1 MRLLA
6 LALAA
11 WTRLPA
17 AAAARSASTPQAR
30 ALGLRYLPLAG
41 AAVALPAAVAYAIAG
56 LWLPH
61 AVSLLVAFGVLTLL
75 TGGIHER
82 GLAAWCEDLAAR
94 TRTDGSFGAAGA
106 TGLMLVVL
114 GRLEALS
121 SIDPSWIAVTLVT
134 AAVFSRGCA
143 AFVLGGSFAGDGAG
157 ATAGTDPGTPG
168 VPGGATGATG
178 ATGPIAFAIGLAP
191 VIAAAL
197 WTDNLEGFGVAAGLS
212 VGAAVLVRRTLA
224 PRGLPRDERAVGA
237 IQQLAELAFHLGIL
251 ATLSIADETLA
262 DPAS

>member
-1 MRLLA
+1 MLSLQLRLLA

-17 AAAARSASTPQAR
+17 AAIAHGSDAAEARARS
-30 ALGLRYLPLAG
+30 LRYLPLAG
-41 AAVALPAAVAYAIAG
+41 AAVALPSAVAYAIAG

-61 AVSLLVAFGVLTLL
+61 EASLLVTFGVLTLL
-75 TGGIHER
+75 TGAIHER

-94 TRTDGSFGAAGA
+94 TRTDGSFTAAGA
-106 TGLMLVVL
+106 TGLLLVVL
-114 GRLEALS
+114 GRFESLS

-143 AFVLGGSFAGDGAG
+143 VFVLGDAIAIDGPRAPGPRVPDGA
-157 ATAGTDPGTPG
+157 
-168 VPGGATGATG
+168 
-178 ATGPIAFAIGLAP
+178 IALALGLVP

-197 WTDNLEGFGVAAGLS
+197 WTGNLEGFGTAAGLS
-212 VGAAVLVRRTLA
+212 LAAALLVRRTLA
-224 PRGLPRDERAVGA
+224 PRRLPRDERALGA
-237 IQQLAELAFHLGIL
+237 VQQLAELGFHLGIL

>member
-1 MRLLA
+1 MLSLQLRLLA

-17 AAAARSASTPQAR
+17 AASVRGGDAAEARARS
-30 ALGLRYLPLAG
+30 LRYLPLAG
-41 AAVALPAAVAYAIAG
+41 AAVALPASVAYAVAG

-61 AVSLLVAFGVLTLL
+61 EVSLLVAFAALALL
-75 TGGIHER
+75 TGAVHER

-94 TRTDGSFGAAGA
+94 TRTDGSFAAAGA
-106 TGLMLVVL
+106 TGLLLVVM
-114 GRLEALS
+114 GRLESLS

-143 AFVLGGSFAGDGAG
+143 AFVLGEAIAADAPRP
-157 ATAGTDPGTPG
+157 PGTRAPDG
-168 VPGGATGATG
+168 M
-178 ATGPIAFAIGLAP
+178 IALALGLVP

-197 WTDNLEGFGVAAGLS
+197 WTGSLEVFGTAAGMSL
-212 VGAAVLVRRTLA
+212 AAALVVRRTLA
-224 PRGLPRDERAVGA
+224 PRRLPRDERALGA
-237 IQQLAELAFHLGIL
+237 IQQLAELGFHLGIL

>member
-157 ATAGTDPGTPG
+157 ATAGTDPG
-168 VPGGATGATG
+168 VPGGP
-178 ATGPIAFAIGLAP
+178 TGPIAFAIGLAP

-197 WTDNLEGFGVAAGLS
+197 WTDNLDGFGVAAGLS
-212 VGAAVLVRRTLA
+212 VGAAILVRRTLA